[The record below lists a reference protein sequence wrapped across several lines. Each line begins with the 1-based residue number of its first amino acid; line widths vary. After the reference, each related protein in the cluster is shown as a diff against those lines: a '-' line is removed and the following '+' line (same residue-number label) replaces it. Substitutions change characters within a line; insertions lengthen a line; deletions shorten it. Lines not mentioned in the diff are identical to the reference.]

1 MEKIDSTN
9 VLMIGHSLYF
19 RIPKPAC
26 IDLGFQK
33 GTSLDIFRDGDM
45 IAFKKGVVKE

>member
-9 VLMIGHSLYF
+9 VLSIGNSLYF

-26 IDLGFQK
+26 TDLGFVK
-33 GTSLDIFRDGDM
+33 GTELDIFRDGDM
-45 IAFKKGVVKE
+45 IAFKKGVVK